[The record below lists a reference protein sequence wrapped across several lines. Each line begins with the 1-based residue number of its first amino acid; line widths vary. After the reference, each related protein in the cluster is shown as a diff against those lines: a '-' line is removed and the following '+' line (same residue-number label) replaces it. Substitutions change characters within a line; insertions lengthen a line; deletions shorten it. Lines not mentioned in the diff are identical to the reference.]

1 MTLTLQ
7 RPSSTV
13 APLGFWKTWTTQR
26 IPESTIPESMGPKRQ
41 PQRQPQWQRMLLGSA
56 AAMPGARTN
65 ENLDNNFGNSALAQ
79 NQIFKGTKSDNQSA
93 AWPICVF
100 HQQYEKRNAC
110 SCMFKQKHVSAA
122 MRLSA
127 VVHMSLEMSLRISA
141 AMCPC
146 VFQQLSAPAF
156 FSSRP
161 SLHFS
166 GVVLPGGPCVFQQ
179 VPAFFSSCPKT
190 GSVNWHLL
198 LAEASLVV
206 VALVSSQPP
215 GGPQITAC
223 GWMDGW
229 MDGRMGWRWWWW
241 WWWWWWWCS

>member
-1 MTLTLQ
+1 
-7 RPSSTV
+7 
-13 APLGFWKTWTTQR
+13 
-26 IPESTIPESMGPKRQ
+26 MGPKRPLQRQ

-100 HQQYEKRNAC
+100 HQQHEKRNAC

-198 LAEASLVV
+198 PRLR
-206 VALVSSQPP
+206 SSWWRWSAPSPQ
-215 GGPQITAC
+215 GPSDHSV
-223 GWMDGW
+223 WMDGW
-229 MDGRMGWRWWWW
+229 KDGMKMMMVMMMMMMMFLKF
-241 WWWWWWWCS
+241 